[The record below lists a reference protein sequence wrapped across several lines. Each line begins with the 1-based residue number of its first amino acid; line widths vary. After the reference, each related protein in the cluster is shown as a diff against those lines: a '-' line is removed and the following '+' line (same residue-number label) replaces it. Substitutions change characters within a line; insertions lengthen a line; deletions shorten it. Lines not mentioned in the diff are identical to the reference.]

1 MAILSANLVKALFVG
16 YRNDFQKALTDTPT
30 DFEKIATVVPSTTAS
45 STYAWLG
52 QFPAFREWVGARTVK
67 DIAAS
72 GYSIVNKDWESTVGV
87 KRTDIEDDNVGVY
100 SPLFA
105 EMGRAAKAQ
114 PDELVFALLK
124 QGRATLCY
132 DGQNFFDNDHPVYP
146 NADGTGSAATVA
158 NHDVDTSARPTNP
171 IWYLLDTSRAIKPLL
186 FQERKKPVLTALTG
200 LDDEQ
205 VFTNNQ
211 FRFGVD
217 SRNNVG
223 FGFWQLAFASNQP
236 LTAENYAAARAA
248 MQGFKA
254 DGGRPLGI
262 RPNTLVVPPTLEGSA
277 RALLVKDKDGG
288 NEWAGSAE
296 MVCTP
301 WLA

>member
-1 MAILSANLVKALFVG
+1 MAILSSALVQALFVG
-16 YRNDFQKALTDTPT
+16 YRREFQQALADTPT
-30 DFEKIATVVPSTTAS
+30 DFEKVATVVPSATKS

-72 GYSIVNKDWESTVGV
+72 GYSITNKDWESTVGV
-87 KRTDIEDDNVGVY
+87 LRTDIEDDNVGVY

-114 PDELVFALLK
+114 PDELVFKCLK
-124 QGRATLCY
+124 DGRSTLCY
-132 DGQNFFDNDHPVYP
+132 DGQYFFDTDHPVYP
-146 NADGTGSAATVA
+146 NADGTGTPVSTA
-158 NHDVDTSARPTNP
+158 NHDVDLTARPTGK
-171 IWYLLDTSRAIKPLL
+171 IWYLLDTSRALKPIIY
-186 FQERKKPVLTALTG
+186 QQRKAPVLTALTN

-217 SRNNVG
+217 SRGNVG
-223 FGFWQLAFASNQP
+223 YGFWQLAYASNQP
-236 LTAENYAAARAA
+236 LNATNYAAARAA
-248 MQGFKA
+248 MQAFTA

-262 RPNTLVVPPTLEGSA
+262 RPTTLVVPGALESDA
-277 RALLVKDKDGG
+277 RKLLVKDENGG
-288 NEWAGSAE
+288 NQWFGSAE
-296 MVCTP
+296 LVVTP
-301 WLA
+301 WLT